1 LAITGKNVEKE
12 YLAGVC
18 ENITQHTNMQ
28 INCCCHSAKELAV
41 EELATGEEEEE
52 GEEEG
57 EEDDD
62 CPGEVCYLWQIETR
76 QEQARIICECVVVVW
91 ALLYI
96 LKEKDEIMSEKP
108 MLII

>member
-1 LAITGKNVEKE
+1 V
-12 YLAGVC
+12 
-18 ENITQHTNMQ
+18 
-28 INCCCHSAKELAV
+28 KELAV
-41 EELATGEEEEE
+41 EELATGEEEEGMEE

-96 LKEKDEIMSEKP
+96 LKEKNEIMPKKP
-108 MLII
+108 ILINL

>member
-1 LAITGKNVEKE
+1 
-12 YLAGVC
+12 
-18 ENITQHTNMQ
+18 M
-28 INCCCHSAKELAV
+28 NCCGHSVKELAV
-41 EELATGEEEEE
+41 EELPTGEEEE

-96 LKEKDEIMSEKP
+96 LKEKDEIMPKKP
-108 MLII
+108 ILII

>member
-1 LAITGKNVEKE
+1 MVISV
-12 YLAGVC
+12 
-18 ENITQHTNMQ
+18 
-28 INCCCHSAKELAV
+28 KELAV
-41 EELATGEEEEE
+41 EELATGEEEE

-96 LKEKDEIMSEKP
+96 LKEKDEIMSRKHI
-108 MLII
+108 L

>member
-1 LAITGKNVEKE
+1 
-12 YLAGVC
+12 
-18 ENITQHTNMQ
+18 M
-28 INCCCHSAKELAV
+28 KELAV
-41 EELATGEEEEE
+41 EELATGEEEEGMEE

-96 LKEKDEIMSEKP
+96 LKEKNEIMPKKP
-108 MLII
+108 ILINL

>member
-1 LAITGKNVEKE
+1 
-12 YLAGVC
+12 
-18 ENITQHTNMQ
+18 M
-28 INCCCHSAKELAV
+28 NCCGHHVKELAV
-41 EELATGEEEEE
+41 EELATGEEEEGMEE

-76 QEQARIICECVVVVW
+76 QQQARIICECVVVVW

-96 LKEKDEIMSEKP
+96 LKEKDEIMPKKP
-108 MLII
+108 ILII